1 MKLTTVLSLLSSASA
16 AVMQPKDLDVQD
28 TRSIRNV
35 AATIAHG
42 TMSYYQGNTT
52 SEPRGIGNV
61 NRPYYWWVAGAL
73 WGMMID
79 YYHVTKDPSY
89 NQVVLDALLAK
100 TNLGPENNYLPPEHA
115 DEEGNDDLFFWGN
128 AVLSAAENNF
138 PQPKKDLPSWLDI
151 SKNVFKWLES
161 KWDTKHCNGGVFW
174 QILESNPNGLNYKN
188 SISNGGFFQLAAR
201 LARATNDDQ
210 YIQWAEKIWN
220 WSWDKHLIDH
230 DLYRISDGVDIRDQC
245 TKPNPA
251 SYTYLSGIY
260 LYGAAVMANHT
271 GKSEWSDRAEK
282 LLSGSSWFFFNDGDS
297 KNVMYEGACEPID
310 SCFKGNA
317 DMSTFKGYL
326 ADLMWKSA
334 VLQPSLHS
342 KVAEWL
348 IPTAKAAAQS
358 CQGGKSK
365 TECGMKWSTGG
376 YDNQTN
382 LGPQMNAL
390 GAVQGLLIDSAAPP
404 MQASGIVRNY
414 NATFEAVDPNR
425 TDSSATPTENS
436 TSKTPTST
444 KTETPTLTATS
455 STSSTPSTS
464 FTSSSTIASETP
476 IPTPMPVTTL
486 SAPESTS
493 SSTLKTPSTSSFGSN
508 FSKSGSFSS
517 VSSTSVITQITTP
530 SPAETPRS
538 IETSGTATTGNRELL
553 STLSCPSCT
562 VSESSTATDM
572 TITLDPS
579 STPKPSSKPSSSIA
593 RIVTSIPG
601 SLSSFFAPSPPSHQ
615 SITTFLSMPNQ
626 SHPGTGLPSSG
637 LTHSIATLP
646 SSTDESAATT
656 SCANHIS
663 IAVAVA
669 LSSALVNWLA

>member
-1 MKLTTVLSLLSSASA
+1 MKLTTLLSLLGSVSA
-16 AVMQPKDLDVQD
+16 AVMQPKNLDVQD

-35 AATIAHG
+35 AATIAHD

-89 NQVVLDALLAK
+89 NQVLLDALLAK
-100 TNLGPENNYLPPEHA
+100 TNLGSENNYLPPEHA

-161 KWDTKHCNGGVFW
+161 KWDTKHCDGGIFW

-282 LLSGSSWFFFNDGDS
+282 LLSGSSWFFFSEGNS

-334 VLQPSLHS
+334 VMQPSLHS

-358 CQGGKSK
+358 CQGGQSNTK
-365 TECGMKWSTGG
+365 CGMKWSTGG
-376 YDNQTN
+376 YDNHTN

-414 NATFEAVDPNR
+414 NATFEPVDPNR
-425 TDSSATPTENS
+425 TDSSATPTETS

-444 KTETPTLTATS
+444 KTEPPTPATS
-455 STSSTPSTS
+455 STLSTS
-464 FTSSSTIASETP
+464 KTSV
-476 IPTPMPVTTL
+476 PTPMPITTL

-493 SSTLKTPSTSSFGSN
+493 PSTSETPGTWSFGSKP
-508 FSKSGSFSS
+508 SSSGSFSS
-517 VSSTSVITQITTP
+517 ESSTSVITQITTP
-530 SPAETPRS
+530 TPAETPRS
-538 IETSGTATTGNRELL
+538 IKTSETVTTGNSELPT
-553 STLSCPSCT
+553 TLSCPSCT

-572 TITLDPS
+572 TITLDPL
-579 STPKPSSKPSSSIA
+579 STPKPSSKPSSSVAPI
-593 RIVTSIPG
+593 ITSASG
-601 SLSSFFAPSPPSHQ
+601 SLSSFFASSPPSQH
-615 SITTFLSMPNQ
+615 STTTFLSMPNQ
-626 SHPGTGLPSSG
+626 SHPGTGMPSSG
-637 LTHSIATLP
+637 LTHSIATVP
-646 SSTDESAATT
+646 SPTDESAAT
-656 SCANHIS
+656 SFANHVS
-663 IAVAVA
+663 VAVAVA
-669 LSSALVNWLA
+669 LSSVLVNWLA